1 MAARVLIIDD
11 SVFMRDVLRHHLE
24 CLGCSVVAE
33 AENTA
38 QALDLF
44 QIVTPDLVT
53 LDVAVAQTGGIGAM
67 ALFRIMRTE
76 LPETPVLVI
85 SGLALP
91 EIRKSFLKEG
101 ALDYLLKPFNSST
114 FEKVRARL
122 VELFPGLGDAPD
134 EDAPLALSRSLQG

>member
-1 MAARVLIIDD
+1 MAVRVLIVDG
-11 SVFMRDVLRHHLE
+11 SLFTRDVLRHHLE

-44 QIVTPDLVT
+44 HTVTPDLVT
-53 LDVAVAQTGGIGAM
+53 LDVAIAQTGGIGAM
-67 ALFRIMRTE
+67 ALFRIMRSE

-85 SGLALP
+85 SGLGFP

-114 FEKVRARL
+114 FEKVRAHL
-122 VELFPGLGDAPD
+122 IELFPALGATRD
-134 EDAPLALSRSLQG
+134 EAAPLTLARSVQD